1 MLVSQWTA
9 LAAMS
14 FVLTLVWTALQPD
27 DNVYV
32 TAGLSL
38 LGWGACALTA
48 PGLRV
53 ASGGQ
58 LLDAAAPTLS
68 FVSLAFAALSA
79 LAVLGYRTGH
89 YPPDPADEEVIG

>member
-14 FVLTLVWTALQPD
+14 FILTLVWTTIAPKE
-27 DNVYV
+27 NVYV

-48 PGLRV
+48 PALEV
-53 ASGGQ
+53 ASGGE
-58 LLDAAAPTLS
+58 LLAAGAPTLS

>member
-14 FVLTLVWTALQPD
+14 FVLTLVWTSLQPEK
-27 DNVYV
+27 NVYV

-38 LGWGACALTA
+38 LGWAACALTA
-48 PGLRV
+48 PALQV
-53 ASGGQ
+53 ESGGQ
-58 LLDAAAPTLS
+58 LLNAGAPTLS

>member
-1 MLVSQWTA
+1 VLVSQWTA

-14 FVLTLVWTALQPD
+14 FVLTLVWTTVAPD
-27 DNVYV
+27 RNVFV

-48 PGLRV
+48 PGLQV
-53 ASGGQ
+53 VSGGVV
-58 LLDAAAPTLS
+58 LEAGAPTLS
-68 FVSLAFAALSA
+68 FVALAFASISA

-89 YPPDPADEEVIG
+89 YPPSPAEEEVTG